1 MSIMME
7 TMGRVQRPRRSF
19 TKEFKA
25 EVVELVR
32 RSGNSAA
39 SVARELDLTQT
50 AVRAWVKQADID
62 DGDREGLTSVQLA
75 ELAQLRKENR
85 VLREER
91 DILKRA
97 TAFFA
102 RETR

>member
-1 MSIMME
+1 ME
-7 TMGRVQRPRRSF
+7 TMGRQRRPRRSF
-19 TKEFKA
+19 SDEFKV

-32 RSGNSAA
+32 QPGNTAG
-39 SVARELDLTQT
+39 SVARDLDLTET
-50 AVRAWVKQADID
+50 AVREWVRQADVN
-62 DGDREGLTSVQLA
+62 DGRRDGLTSGERD
-75 ELAQLRKENR
+75 ELARLRREVR

>member
-1 MSIMME
+1 
-7 TMGRVQRPRRSF
+7 
-19 TKEFKA
+19 
-25 EVVELVR
+25 
-32 RSGNSAA
+32 
-39 SVARELDLTQT
+39 VARDLDLTEA
-50 AVRAWVKQADID
+50 AVRAWVKQTDID
-62 DGDREGLTSVQLA
+62 DGRREGLTTA
-75 ELAQLRKENR
+75 EREELARLRREVR

>member
-1 MSIMME
+1 ME
-7 TMGRVQRPRRSF
+7 TMGEERRPRRSF
-19 TKEFKA
+19 SDEFKA
-25 EVVELVR
+25 EVVELCR
-32 RSGNSAA
+32 TSGKTIAA
-39 SVARELDLTQT
+39 VCRDLDLTET
-50 AVRAWVKQADID
+50 AVRRWVAQAEVDA
-62 DGDREGLTSVQLA
+62 GRREGLTTSERE
-75 ELAQLRKENR
+75 ELARLRKENR

>member
-1 MSIMME
+1 M
-7 TMGRVQRPRRSF
+7 
-19 TKEFKA
+19 
-25 EVVELVR
+25 
-32 RSGNSAA
+32 
-39 SVARELDLTQT
+39 
-50 AVRAWVKQADID
+50 KQADID
-62 DGDREGLTSVQLA
+62 DGAREGLTSVQLD
-75 ELAQLRKENR
+75 ELAHLRKENR

>member
-1 MSIMME
+1 ME
-7 TMGRVQRPRRSF
+7 ARGSRQRRKF
-19 TKEFKA
+19 TPEYKA
-25 EVVELVR
+25 EVVDLCRSSGRTVGQVARDLDVSETVVR
-32 RSGNSAA
+32 R
-39 SVARELDLTQT
+39 
-50 AVRAWVKQADID
+50 WVNQAETDA
-62 DGDREGLTSVQLA
+62 GHRVGLTTA
-75 ELAQLRKENR
+75 EREELTRLRKENR

>member
-1 MSIMME
+1 MQSTE
-7 TMGRVQRPRRSF
+7 QGRRARRSF
-19 TKEFKA
+19 TEEYKA
-25 EVVELVR
+25 EVVALCRGSEK
-32 RSGNSAA
+32 SMAEI
-39 SVARELDLTQT
+39 ARDLDL
-50 AVRAWVKQADID
+50 AESSLRRWVSQAEID
-62 DGDREGLTSVQLA
+62 AGRREGLTTDERA
-75 ELAQLRKENR
+75 ELVRLRKENR